1 MPGVPDEPEGIAAW
15 AALLRAHAAVVPKLE
30 RRLAE
35 RCRLDAQAFPFF
47 MTNLLNGVW
56 VALQVVAGACVI
68 GAALL
73 GQSRGLLIALGEVTL
88 IGFAVVAAAISAL
101 PAALAA
107 AVVVIHRS
115 DLDRRHV
122 VNGTGPWVA
131 IVIEATVV
139 AAIWRPWA

>member
-1 MPGVPDEPEGIAAW
+1 MAHGVFDPHVSE
-15 AALLRAHAAVVPKLE
+15 LE

-35 RCRLDAQAFPFF
+35 RRRLDAQAFPLV
-47 MTNLLNGVW
+47 MTNLLNGIW
-56 VALQVVAGACVI
+56 LALQVVAGACVI
-68 GAALL
+68 VAAVLYESGGLL
-73 GQSRGLLIALGEVTL
+73 GALGGVTL
-88 IGFAVVAAAISAL
+88 IGLAVVAAAISAL

-122 VNGTGPWVA
+122 VNGTGPWVT